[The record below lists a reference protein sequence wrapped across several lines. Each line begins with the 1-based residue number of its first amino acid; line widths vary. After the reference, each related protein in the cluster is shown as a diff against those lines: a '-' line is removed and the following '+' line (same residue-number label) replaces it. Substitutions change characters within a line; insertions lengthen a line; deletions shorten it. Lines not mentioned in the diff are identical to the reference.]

1 MQIKFKLV
9 YNFLLILFFITV
21 SVTAQDT
28 QYWNKQYGTYGE
40 LLGGTVVGGVSDL
53 SSTYYNPGAMAFA
66 KDTTL
71 ILTTS
76 SIQFILIDR
85 KNVGGTNIDLQ
96 STSVQS
102 SPSVFAFRIPIKGL
116 GNNQLAASYITRY
129 SFKYEAAGNQIDE
142 YVNSSPDENQSYN
155 SSGIF
160 VYQDLSEYWPG
171 FTWSTKLSSNI
182 GLGAT
187 MYIPI
192 RNQSGRLQS
201 LVQNYDS
208 QKGGSS
214 FSLIQSQS
222 YFNVRMLFKF
232 GMAFH
237 LDPLMLGFS
246 LTTPSVNLFGIG
258 SASVNI
264 SKANIDSSIDDEFP
278 ELASNFQDD
287 LPTLFKSPVSI
298 GFGAAYYYDKTVL
311 YFSAEW
317 FNEVSSFNIMEPDDF
332 KAQSSGETLSYDL
345 SYELN
350 SVFNFG
356 FGVKHIF
363 SENFTFYGGI
373 TNDKSAYVPGSNN
386 KFAVSNWD
394 IVHIRSGGKFN
405 IDKLSITL
413 GLGYGFSGKFLDRI
427 TIFGEGKSQDDNVN
441 FQEIDI
447 VFGLSYKI

>member
-1 MQIKFKLV
+1 MQIRLFYKFS
-9 YNFLLILFFITV
+9 LILFFICV
-21 SVTAQDT
+21 GVTAQDT

-71 ILTTS
+71 ILSTS
-76 SIQFILIDR
+76 SIQFIFIDR
-85 KNVGGTNIDLQ
+85 KDVGGTNIDLE
-96 STSVQS
+96 SSSVLS
-102 SPSVFAFRIPIKGL
+102 SPSFFALRIPLKGL

-129 SFKYEAAGNQIDE
+129 SFRYEADGSQIDE

-155 SSGIF
+155 SNGIF

-182 GLGAT
+182 GFGAT
-187 MYIPI
+187 LYIPI
-192 RNQSGRLQS
+192 RNQSGRLQT

-208 QKGGSS
+208 QTGGSS
-214 FSLIQSQS
+214 FTLIQSNS
-222 YFNVRMLFKF
+222 YFNVRMLLKL
-232 GMAFH
+232 GMVYHFNR
-237 LDPLMLGFS
+237 LMLGFS
-246 LTTPSVNLFGIG
+246 ITTPSVSLFGNG
-258 SASVNI
+258 SASINI
-264 SKANIDSSIDDEFP
+264 SNTNLDSEIDDRFP
-278 ELASNFQDD
+278 ELASNYQED

-298 GFGAAYYYDKTVL
+298 GFGAAYYFDKTVL

-317 FNEVSSFNIMEPDDF
+317 FNEVSSFNIMDPDDF
-332 KAQSSGETLSYDL
+332 QAQSSGETLSYNL

-356 FGVKHIF
+356 FGIKHIF
-363 SENFTFYGGI
+363 SENFTFFGGI
-373 TNDKSAYVPGSNN
+373 INDESAYVPGSNN
-386 KFAVSNWD
+386 KFAISNWD
-394 IVHIRSGGKFN
+394 IVHIRSGGEFN
-405 IDKLSITL
+405 IDNLSIAL

-427 TIFGEGKSQDDNVN
+427 SIFKNDNSGEDNIN